1 MCECRCLAAAMVR
14 RYVYKT
20 AVGVSVIDGVE
31 LRSFVLVLEESCQ
44 NVPDF
49 RNTFRH
55 ILYLDRL
62 LIRLFV

>member
-1 MCECRCLAAAMVR
+1 MVR